1 MIHGDEFRQLAERI
15 DPSSAAALGADY
27 KASPICDLACLI
39 GTAFPPLAPRH
50 DWQLAA
56 LAVVADE
63 GWARARSRPSYLE
76 RLRAAMTAGET
87 CERALRRVSWVERA
101 RIALRELLPVQLGG
115 APVETTAYELSQLAE
130 ALLEIALD
138 EAQRETVEKFGEP
151 TRADGEPS
159 QMIVIGFGKLGGK
172 ELNAGSDVDLKFI
185 YDTDDSGT
193 LDGAGDVSPHQYWVN
208 VAQRIVKLFED
219 QTEDGFV
226 WRVDLRLRPH
236 GSKGPVAISLAA
248 AERYYETFGRTWER
262 AALLRA
268 RVVAGDERL
277 GEQFQREVIT
287 PFVYRQQVDPSIAET
302 FVDMVDRSR
311 IELSE
316 DPARDLKLGPGGI
329 REAEF
334 FIQSLQVIWGG
345 REQMLRTT
353 GSRAAL
359 ARLLSRGFVTAR
371 ESEDISTGLWL
382 LRKVEHSLQSVTG
395 IQTHTLPE
403 PGPQL
408 EHLARVLGYGDG
420 AELNTALDEV
430 RATIHGHFGT
440 LAPEHADA
448 PSPFRTVLWGIHEQD
463 TNIDKQVIELF
474 GTAET
479 GDHLRALAAHPDGLF
494 GKRTLERYPD
504 FGETMLG
511 AIAECPDPEV
521 AAAALRSLFGR
532 MTAPGAYITALQKD
546 HQALQ
551 RLVTVLGASA
561 FVARAMIATPL
572 LLDRMIFSSRDPL
585 EHSATQLID
594 EELERRERSDD
605 AVEDRESFIG
615 ALRRAKTRVMVGVA
629 IADLSGGLPMER
641 LTGALTEL
649 ADVSLQRALGYGPV
663 GGTEGLAILAVGKLG
678 GRDVGYTSDLDVL
691 FIFDSEFAPEQA
703 TAAEFFSRRAHRVI
717 SLISEAH
724 ADGPGYELDTR
735 LRPSGSQGMLVTSLG
750 AFARYH
756 RVPVPGEA
764 PSSQTPSVLISGAD
778 WERQALVRARY
789 CTGDEKLGSMAM
801 DIAQRAAYGAG
812 APDPAEMHRLRTRME
827 LELGCETPSR
837 FDIKLG
843 RGGLQ
848 DVEFAVQFL
857 QMRYG
862 DDLSVRVTPTLDG
875 LAVLR
880 AAGYLS
886 DELFEPLLEGY
897 SFLYRLALRLQLVE
911 GVSDSRLELGHPRLR
926 SIARSLGFRDLVEMD
941 ARSQLIER
949 YRQLTS
955 AVREAYLKVLGFD
968 EEPSAPPSVPRSR
981 RW

>member
-15 DPSSAAALGADY
+15 DPSGGAALGAEY
-27 KASPICDLACLI
+27 KASPVRDLACLI

-50 DWQLAA
+50 AWQLAG
-56 LAVVADE
+56 LAVFADE
-63 GWARARSRPSYLE
+63 GWARARSRTSYLK

-87 CERALRRVSWVERA
+87 CGRALRRVSWVERV
-101 RIALRELLPVQLGG
+101 RIALRELLPVELGG

-130 ALLEIALD
+130 ALLEVALD
-138 EAQRETVEKFGEP
+138 EAQREAIEKFGAP
-151 TRADGEPS
+151 ARADDERS
-159 QMIVIGFGKLGGK
+159 QMIVIGFGKLGGN
-172 ELNAGSDVDLKFI
+172 ELNAGSDVDLMFI
-185 YDTDDSGT
+185 YDTAESAG
-193 LDGAGDVSPHQYWVN
+193 LDGANAVSLHQYWVN
-208 VAQRIVKLFED
+208 VAQRIVKLFEE

-236 GSKGPVAISLAA
+236 GSKGPIAISLAA

-287 PFVYRQQVDPSIAET
+287 PFVYRQQVDPSLTDT
-302 FVDMVDRSR
+302 FVDMVHRSR
-311 IELSE
+311 IELSD
-316 DPARDLKLGPGGI
+316 DPARDIKLGPGGI

-345 REQMLRTT
+345 REKMLRTT
-353 GSRAAL
+353 GSREAL

-371 ESEDISTGLWL
+371 ESEDINTGLWL
-382 LRKVEHSLQSVTG
+382 LRKVEHALQWVTG

-408 EHLARVLGYGDG
+408 DHLARVLGYRDG
-420 AELNTALDEV
+420 AELDAAIDGV
-430 RATIHGHFGT
+430 RATIHSHFGS
-440 LAPEHADA
+440 LAPELAEV
-448 PSPFRTVLWGIHEQD
+448 PSPFRTILWGLHEHD

-494 GKRTLERYPD
+494 GKRTLERYPH
-504 FGETMLG
+504 FGETLLG
-511 AIAECPDPEV
+511 AIADCPDPE
-521 AAAALRSLFGR
+521 AASAALRSLFCR

-546 HQALQ
+546 PQALQ

-561 FVARAMIATPL
+561 FVARAMIATPR
-572 LLDRMIFSSRDPL
+572 LLDRMIFSARDPL

-594 EELERRERSDD
+594 EALERRERSDD
-605 AVEDRESFIG
+605 AEEDRESFIG

-629 IADLSGGLPMER
+629 IADLSGGLPTER
-641 LTGALTEL
+641 LTGVLAEL
-649 ADVSLQRALGYGPV
+649 ADVSLQRAFCYGP
-663 GGTEGLAILAVGKLG
+663 GGGADGLAILAVGKLG

-691 FIFDSEFAPEQA
+691 FIFDPEQA
-703 TAAEFFSRRAHRVI
+703 PELAAAPDFFSRRAHRII

-724 ADGPGYELDTR
+724 AAGPGYELDTR

-750 AFARYH
+750 AFGRYH
-756 RVPVPGEA
+756 RVETPGCALSTE
-764 PSSQTPSVLISGAD
+764 TPSVLVSGAD

-789 CTGDEKLGSMAM
+789 CAGDERLGSMAVEV
-801 DIAQRAAYGAG
+801 AQRAAFGAG
-812 APDPAEMHRLRTRME
+812 APDPGEMHRLRTRME
-827 LELGCETPSR
+827 RELGRETPSR
-837 FDIKLG
+837 VDIKLG
-843 RGGLQ
+843 RGGLL
-848 DVEFAVQFL
+848 DVEFAAQFL

-862 DDLSVRVTPTLDG
+862 DDLSVHVTSTVDG
-875 LAVLR
+875 LTVLR
-880 AAGYLS
+880 AAGYLP

-897 SFLYRLALRLQLVE
+897 SFLFRLALRLQLLE
-911 GVSDSRLELGHPRLR
+911 GVADSRLELGHPRLR
-926 SIARSLGFRDLVEMD
+926 SVARSLGFRDLVRID

-949 YRQLTS
+949 YRRLTS
-955 AVREAYLKVLGFD
+955 AVREAYLQVLGFD
-968 EEPSAPPSVPRSR
+968 EEPNVPPSALRSR
-981 RW
+981 RR